1 MHGRVCRP
9 WRQANKCHERT
20 YGCRELSLVDRG
32 CVAAPGKGASR
43 GLRRPEFDGGLSCGR
58 HSLRGRRASRRFK
71 VGDLRT
77 TLQTL
82 DDPVT
87 LCTVRRTSHDRR
99 FGWTFAISEMSRPGC
114 YCCPASS
121 SSLDSSTASH
131 RLDRPM
137 TSRLCRKA
145 GTSCSST
152 CGLWHVEVAIH
163 VRHPRIEGLALPA
176 HQELLQVGHVI
187 GTKVLDQVT

>member
-1 MHGRVCRP
+1 VRCSTGERRKPGAEGCHAAGTVCGVDVRRGASKSEIFALRYRP
-9 WRQANKCHERT
+9 WT
-20 YGCRELSLVDRG
+20 I
-32 CVAAPGKGASR
+32 
-43 GLRRPEFDGGLSCGR
+43 
-58 HSLRGRRASRRFK
+58 
-71 VGDLRT
+71 
-77 TLQTL
+77 
-82 DDPVT
+82 PVT

-121 SSLDSSTASH
+121 SSLDSSTASY